1 MTKDEYAKKLSALTP
16 GFSGADI
23 MNICNEGAIIAA
35 RKNSESVT
43 IRDFEMATE
52 RVIGGIER
60 KLPQSKEELKT
71 VAYHEAGHAVAGWFS
86 EWSAPLIKLTI
97 IPRAK
102 GSLGFAQYL
111 PDELHLYTKEQLNDM
126 IKVALAGRI
135 SEEMFFNRIT
145 TGASD
150 DLKKCT
156 QIATGIV
163 TEFGMS
169 QELGT
174 INYSVG
180 EMSEKPYSQ
189 RTNRLIDRE
198 ITKIIHDRYDE
209 CQQLLRDKR
218 ELIEK

>member
-1 MTKDEYAKKLSALTP
+1 MYTEDLTIYLS
-16 GFSGADI
+16 
-23 MNICNEGAIIAA
+23 CNREEIKEVHELSPDEGASVFTNNFSLES
-35 RKNSESVT
+35 KNSETVS

-60 KLPQSKEELKT
+60 KLPQSKQELKT

-111 PDELHLYTKEQLNDM
+111 PDEISLYTKEQLQDM

-135 SEEMFFNRIT
+135 AEEMFFDRIT

-150 DLKKCT
+150 DLKKCN

-163 TEFGMS
+163 TEYGMS
-169 QELGT
+169 AKLGM
-174 INYSVG
+174 INFS
-180 EMSEKPYSQ
+180 
-189 RTNRLIDRE
+189 
-198 ITKIIHDRYDE
+198 
-209 CQQLLRDKR
+209 
-218 ELIEK
+218 

>member
-1 MTKDEYAKKLSALTP
+1 MVHLAKIKTSETLTKEEYAKKLSVLTP

-23 MNICNEGAIIAA
+23 ANICNEGAIIAA
-35 RKNSESVT
+35 RKNSEEVG
-43 IRDFEMATE
+43 IRDFEQATE

-60 KLPQSKEELKT
+60 KLPQSKQELRT

-86 EWSAPLIKLTI
+86 EWSSPLIKLTI

-111 PDELHLYTKEQLNDM
+111 PDEISLYTKEQLHDM

-135 SEEMFFNRIT
+135 SEEIFFQRIT

-150 DLKKCT
+150 DLKKCM

-163 TEFGMS
+163 TEYGMS
-169 QELGT
+169 ESLGT
-174 INYSVG
+174 INYG
-180 EMSEKPYSQ
+180 ANEGYEKSYS
-189 RTNRLIDRE
+189 
-198 ITKIIHDRYDE
+198 
-209 CQQLLRDKR
+209 
-218 ELIEK
+218 